1 MTKPSAMMDRTDEAL
16 ADLAAHP
23 PAPPAMSGAFDAVL
37 AELAPVAARRP
48 WRHAAIVGTV
58 ALAYAGGLLAVIAM
72 RRDLHELPMGWL
84 VGVGILWLAG
94 FVVPS
99 TLALVPRAGHI
110 APRWRAAAIVSVVS
124 SALFV
129 VLGLLVHP
137 SGPSSGYLGPENFIR
152 GHGCLELGLAT
163 AIAPA
168 LLGAIFLRGS
178 LPVRSRWVAAALG
191 AGGGSLG
198 GLVLHLHCRIA
209 DGMHVGLVHGGVVVV
224 GALLAALL
232 LPRITDGPLE

>member
-1 MTKPSAMMDRTDEAL
+1 MTERIDAAL
-16 ADLAAHP
+16 DQLAAHP
-23 PAPPAMSGAFDAVL
+23 PAPPALSALLD
-37 AELAPVAARRP
+37 AELSDLEAVTPRRP

-58 ALAYAGGLLAVIAM
+58 AIAYAGGLLAVLAM
-72 RRDLHELPMGWL
+72 RKDMDELPMSWL

-129 VLGLLVHP
+129 VLGLFVHP
-137 SGPSSGYLGPENFIR
+137 SGPSSGYLGAENFIH
-152 GHGCLELGLAT
+152 GHGCLELGLVT

-168 LLGAIFLRGS
+168 LLGAFFLRGS
-178 LPVRSRWVAAALG
+178 LPVQSRWVSAALG

-198 GLVLHLHCRIA
+198 GLFLHLHCRIA
-209 DGMHVGLVHGGVVVV
+209 DGLHVGLVHGGVVVV

-232 LPRITDGPLE
+232 LPRVTDGPLR